1 MTLFLTVAPSRF
13 HSFRKNGNNSIRT
26 NHEPQAGNRAPVIMA
41 DGIQDVAHFHNVAGA
56 SVAGA
61 GSGWTPMTTS
71 DEQAKTV
78 PWAAQYLVCGREL
91 GGTCKAHEYTAGC
104 WVDRKDYDGFVP
116 SKPQNA
122 IVGGAAA
129 WHPGN
134 RVHKRKGRMTA
145 LVILRTLQYALDRW
159 EEFGKEDGF
168 PIREERWHVTDYY
181 ESVKKKA
188 KDVPGCFG
196 GWAIGSKRML
206 HEVEG
211 EEGREGEFDG
221 SGSERRGLLEDG
233 ELGGDWPARLCNIPM
248 QGRTLWGPR
257 HNPMETR

>member
-1 MTLFLTVAPSRF
+1 
-13 HSFRKNGNNSIRT
+13 
-26 NHEPQAGNRAPVIMA
+26 MA

-206 HEVEG
+206 HEVEE